1 MCNFVIA
8 FEFSILAQFKNYNYK
23 SKTTMKKLSAI
34 LFLFA
39 SQVIFA
45 QYPKDYF
52 RSPLDIPINLSG
64 TFGELRPNHFH
75 SGLDIRTNNVE
86 GLPVYAAADGIIIR
100 IKVSAFGYGKALYIA
115 HPNGYTTVYGHLQ
128 KFSDKIEAYVK
139 EQQYKQKSYEVELYP
154 STLKVNQS
162 EIIALSGNSGGSGG
176 PHLHFE
182 FRDTATEKIINP
194 MAFGMNKL
202 IKDEMNPVISSLMVY
217 PANDSISVNKSKN
230 PVSLSLQKQ
239 VDGSFL
245 ATKVVTSGKIG
256 FALNSYDLSTNNYNK
271 NGIYKVVSYLNGS
284 PVFKYEFETFAFDE
298 SKHINYFIDFSR
310 YKKLKQRFQKLFIK
324 ESYPL
329 SLVAGNTK
337 NGFIDIKPKIN
348 YTYKIEVSDFHGN
361 KTIVNV
367 PITFEKDS
375 NPNTITSKKNY
386 YIKTKSDYNF
396 EFEKTAVYIP
406 VNALYENASLNIIEK
421 EGVLDLENNYEAIQ
435 NGLTVALDMSHLTE
449 EEQKKAFVG
458 TVLGLKLEYN
468 SSFRKGNKVSAKVKS
483 FGKYKVGFDAV
494 APRIYNPNFI
504 EGSNISKL
512 STLSVS
518 ISDAISGIDTYNAY
532 LNGEWILMEYDYK
545 TKKLIHDLKDGKVI
559 SGKNEIKIVVTDKL
573 DNSATFSSNFIY

>member
-1 MCNFVIA
+1 
-8 FEFSILAQFKNYNYK
+8 
-23 SKTTMKKLSAI
+23 MKKSIAI
-34 LFLFA
+34 LLVLA
-39 SQVIFA
+39 SQIIFA

-86 GLPVYAAADGIIIR
+86 GLPVYASADGTIIR

-128 KFSDKIEAYVK
+128 KFNDKIEAYVK
-139 EQQYKQKSYEVELYP
+139 EQQYKQKSFEVELYP
-154 STLKVNQS
+154 STLKVTQS

-202 IKDEMNPVISSLMVY
+202 IKDEMKPVISSLMVY
-217 PANDSISVNKSKN
+217 PANDSTSVNKSKN

-245 ATKVVTSGKIG
+245 ASKVVASGKIG

-271 NGIYKVVSYLNGS
+271 NGIYRVVSYVNGS
-284 PVFKYEFETFAFDE
+284 PNFKFEFDTFAFDE
-298 SKHINYFIDFSR
+298 SKHINYFIDFNR

-324 ESYPL
+324 ERYPL
-329 SLVAGNTK
+329 SLVSGNTK
-337 NGFIDIKPKIN
+337 DGFLDIKPN
-348 YTYKIEVSDFHGN
+348 VTYTYKIEVFDYHGN

-367 PITFEKDS
+367 PISYEKDTNS
-375 NPNTITSKKNY
+375 TVVTSKGNY
-386 YIKTKSDYNF
+386 YVKTKSDYNF
-396 EFEKTAVYIP
+396 EFEKTAIYLP
-406 VNALYENASLNIIEK
+406 VNALYENAYLNISEK
-421 EGVLDLENNYEAIQ
+421 EGVLDIENNFEAIQ
-435 NGLTVALDMSHLTE
+435 NGLTVSLDMSHLSE

-458 TVLGLKLEYN
+458 TVLGLKLDYN
-468 SSFRKGNKVSAKVKS
+468 SSFRKANKVSAKVKA
-483 FGKYKVGFDAV
+483 FGKYKVGFDNV

-518 ISDAISGIDTYNAY
+518 INDALSGIDTYNAY

-545 TKKLIHDLKDGKVI
+545 TKKLVHNLKDGKVV
-559 SGKNEIKIVVTDKL
+559 SGKNDIKIVVTDKL
-573 DNSATFSSNFIY
+573 DNTATFTSNFIY

>member
-1 MCNFVIA
+1 
-8 FEFSILAQFKNYNYK
+8 
-23 SKTTMKKLSAI
+23 MKKSIAI
-34 LFLFA
+34 LLVLA
-39 SQVIFA
+39 SQTIFA

-86 GLPVYAAADGIIIR
+86 GLPVYASADGTIIR

-154 STLKVNQS
+154 STLKVTQS

-202 IKDEMNPVISSLMVY
+202 VKDEMKPVISSLMVY
-217 PANDSISVNKSKN
+217 PVNDSTSVNKSKN

-245 ATKVVTSGKIG
+245 ASKVVASGKIG

-271 NGIYKVVSYLNGS
+271 NGIYKVVSYVNGS
-284 PVFKYEFETFAFDE
+284 PNFKFEFDTFAFDE
-298 SKHINYFIDFSR
+298 SKHINYFIDFNR

-329 SLVAGNTK
+329 SLVSGNTK
-337 NGFIDIKPKIN
+337 NGFLDIKPN
-348 YTYKIEVSDFHGN
+348 VTYTYKIEVFDYHGN

-367 PITFEKDS
+367 PITYEKEV
-375 NPNTITSKKNY
+375 NPTSVTSKGNY

-406 VNALYENASLNIIEK
+406 VNALYENASLNISEK
-421 EGVLDLENNYEAIQ
+421 DGVLDIENNYEAIQ
-435 NGLTVALDMSHLTE
+435 NGLTVTLDMSHLSE

-458 TVLGLKLEYN
+458 TVLGLKLDYN
-468 SSFRKGNKVSAKVKS
+468 SSFRKANKVSAKVKA
-483 FGKYKVGFDAV
+483 FGKYKVGFDNV

-518 ISDAISGIDTYNAY
+518 ISDALSGIDTYNAY

-545 TKKLIHDLKDGKVI
+545 TKKLVHNLKDGKVI
-559 SGKNEIKIVVTDKL
+559 SGKNDIKIVVTDKL
-573 DNSATFSSNFIY
+573 DNTATFSSNFIY

>member
-1 MCNFVIA
+1 
-8 FEFSILAQFKNYNYK
+8 
-23 SKTTMKKLSAI
+23 MKKFIAI
-34 LFLFA
+34 LLVSA
-39 SQVIFA
+39 SQFIFA

-86 GLPVYAAADGIIIR
+86 GLPVYAAADGIVVR

-139 EQQYKQKSYEVELYP
+139 AEQYRQKSFEVELYP
-154 STLKVNQS
+154 STLKVTQS

-194 MAFGMNKL
+194 MSFGMNKF
-202 IKDEMNPVISSLMVY
+202 IKDTYAPIVSSIMVY
-217 PANDSISVNKSKN
+217 PANDSTLVNKGN
-230 PVSLSLQKQ
+230 IPVSLSLQKQ
-239 VDGSFL
+239 ADGTFL
-245 ATKVVTSGKIG
+245 ASKVFANGKIG
-256 FALNSYDLSTNNYNK
+256 FAINSVDLSTNNYNK
-271 NGIYKVVSYLNGS
+271 NGIYKVATYVNGT
-284 PVFKYEFETFAFDE
+284 PNFGYEFETFAFDE
-298 SKHINYFIDFSR
+298 SKHINYFIDFNK
-310 YKKLKQRFQKLFIK
+310 YKKLKQRFQKLFVK
-324 ESYPL
+324 ENYPL
-329 SLVAGNTK
+329 SIVSGNNK
-337 NGFIDIKPKIN
+337 NGLLEIKPNVN

-361 KTIVNV
+361 KTVINV
-367 PITFEKDS
+367 PISFEKEKLT
-375 NPNTITSKKNY
+375 PPTVTSKGNY
-386 YIKTKSDYNF
+386 YIKSKSDYNF
-396 EFEKTAVYIP
+396 EFEKTGVYIP
-406 VNALYENASLNIIEK
+406 VNGLYENAYLNISEK
-421 EGVLDLENNYEAIQ
+421 DGVLDIDNNYEAIQ
-435 NGLTVALDMSHLTE
+435 NGLTVSLDISHLSE
-449 EEQKKAFVG
+449 EDQKKAFVANFY
-458 TVLGLKLEYN
+458 GLKLEYN
-468 SSFRKGNKVSAKVKS
+468 SSFRKGTKVSAKVKS
-483 FGKYKVGFDAV
+483 FGKYKVGIDNV

-518 ISDAISGIDTYNAY
+518 ISDALSGIDTYKAF

-545 TKKLIHDLKDGKVI
+545 TKKLVHDLKDRKVI

-573 DNSATFSSNFIY
+573 DNVTIFTSNFIY

>member
-1 MCNFVIA
+1 
-8 FEFSILAQFKNYNYK
+8 
-23 SKTTMKKLSAI
+23 MKKSIAI
-34 LFLFA
+34 LLVLA

-86 GLPVYAAADGIIIR
+86 GLPVYAAADGIIVR

-128 KFSDKIEAYVK
+128 KFNDKIEAYVK
-139 EQQYKQKSYEVELYP
+139 EQQYKQKSFEVELYP
-154 STLKVNQS
+154 STLKVTQS

-239 VDGSFL
+239 VDETFL
-245 ATKVVTSGKIG
+245 ASKVVASGKIG

-284 PVFKYEFETFAFDE
+284 QVFKYEFDTFAFDE
-298 SKHINYFIDFSR
+298 SKHINYFIDFNK

-337 NGFIDIKPKIN
+337 NGFIDIKPNIN
-348 YTYKIEVSDFHGN
+348 YTYKIEVFDFHGN

-367 PITFEKDS
+367 PITYEKEVNS
-375 NPNTITSKKNY
+375 APVISKGNY

-396 EFEKTAVYIP
+396 EFEKTSIYIP
-406 VNALYENASLNIIEK
+406 VNALYENASLNISEK
-421 EGVLDLENNYEAIQ
+421 SGVLDIENNYEAIQ
-435 NGLTVALDMSHLTE
+435 NGLTVTLDMSHLSE
-449 EEQKKAFVG
+449 EEQRKAFVG
-458 TVLGLKLEYN
+458 TVAGLKLEYN
-468 SSFRKGNKVSAKVKS
+468 SSFRKGNKVSSKVKA
-483 FGKYKVGFDAV
+483 FGKYKVGFDNV

-518 ISDAISGIDTYNAY
+518 ISDAISGIDTYNAF

-545 TKKLIHDLKDGKVI
+545 TKKLVHNLKDGKVI
-559 SGKNEIKIVVTDKL
+559 SGKNDIKIVVSDKL
-573 DNSATFSSNFIY
+573 DNITTFSSNFIY

>member
-1 MCNFVIA
+1 
-8 FEFSILAQFKNYNYK
+8 
-23 SKTTMKKLSAI
+23 MKKSIAI
-34 LFLFA
+34 LFLLA

-86 GLPVYAAADGIIIR
+86 GLPVYASADGIIIR

-139 EQQYKQKSYEVELYP
+139 EQQYRQKSFEVELYP
-154 STLKVNQS
+154 STLKVTQS

-194 MAFGMNKL
+194 MAFGMNKF

-217 PANDSISVNKSKN
+217 PANDSISVNKSRN

-245 ATKVVTSGKIG
+245 ASKVAANGKIG
-256 FALNSYDLSTNNYNK
+256 FALNTYDLSTNNYNK

-284 PVFKYEFETFAFDE
+284 QIFKYEFDTFAFDE
-298 SKHINYFIDFSR
+298 SKHINYFIDFNK

-329 SLVAGNTK
+329 SLIDGNIK
-337 NGFIDIKPKIN
+337 SGLIDIKPKVN

-367 PITFEKDS
+367 PITYEKETNSIPD
-375 NPNTITSKKNY
+375 TSKGNF

-396 EFEKTAVYIP
+396 EFEKTSVYIP
-406 VNALYENASLNIIEK
+406 VNALYENASLNISEK
-421 EGVLDLENNYEAIQ
+421 EDVLDLDNNYEAIQ
-435 NGLTVALDMSHLTE
+435 NGLTVTLDMSHLAE

-458 TVLGLKLEYN
+458 SVSGLKLEYN
-468 SSFRKGNKVSAKVKS
+468 SSFRKGNKVSSKVKA
-483 FGKYKVGFDAV
+483 FGKYKVGFDNV
-494 APRIYNPNFI
+494 VPRIYNPNFI

-545 TKKLIHDLKDGKVI
+545 TKKLIHNLKDGKVV
-559 SGKNEIKIVVTDKL
+559 SGKNDIKIVVTDKL
-573 DNSATFSSNFIY
+573 ENTATFSSNFIY

>member
-1 MCNFVIA
+1 
-8 FEFSILAQFKNYNYK
+8 
-23 SKTTMKKLSAI
+23 MKKSIAI

-39 SQVIFA
+39 SQAIFA

-75 SGLDIRTNNVE
+75 SGLDIRTNNVV
-86 GLPVYAAADGIIIR
+86 GLPVYASADGIIIR
-100 IKVSAFGYGKALYIA
+100 IKVSTFGYGNALYIA

-128 KFSDKIEAYVK
+128 KFNDKIEAYVK
-139 EQQYKQKSYEVELYP
+139 EQQYKQKSFEVELYP
-154 STLKVNQS
+154 STLKVTQS

-217 PANDSISVNKSKN
+217 PENDSTSVNKSRN

-239 VDGSFL
+239 VDGTFL
-245 ATKVVTSGKIG
+245 ASKVLASGKIG
-256 FALNSYDLSTNNYNK
+256 FALNSYDLSTNSYNK
-271 NGIYKVVSYLNGS
+271 NGIYKVATFINGS
-284 PVFKYEFETFAFDE
+284 PNFKYEFDTFAFDE
-298 SKHINYFIDFSR
+298 SKHINYFIDFYR

-329 SLVAGNTK
+329 SLVSGNTK
-337 NGFIDIKPKIN
+337 NGFLDIKPNVN
-348 YTYKIEVSDFHGN
+348 YTYKIEVFDFHGN

-367 PITFEKDS
+367 PISFEKEV
-375 NPNTITSKKNY
+375 NPVSVVAKGKY
-386 YIKTKSDYNF
+386 FVKTKSDYNF
-396 EFEKTAVYIP
+396 EFEKTAIYIP
-406 VNALYENASLNIIEK
+406 VNALYENAYLNISEK
-421 EGVLDLENNYEAIQ
+421 EGVLDVENNFEAIQ
-435 NGLTVALDMSHLTE
+435 NGVTVTLDMSHLSE

-458 TVLGLKLEYN
+458 TISGLKLEYN
-468 SSFRKGNKVSAKVKS
+468 SSFRKANKVSSKVKT
-483 FGKYKVGFDAV
+483 FAKYKVGFDTV

-518 ISDAISGIDTYNAY
+518 ISDALSGIESYNAY

-545 TKKLIHDLKDGKVI
+545 TKKLVHNLKDGKVI
-559 SGKNEIKIVVTDKL
+559 SGKNDIKIVVTDKL
-573 DNSATFSSNFIY
+573 ENVATFSSNFIY

>member
-1 MCNFVIA
+1 
-8 FEFSILAQFKNYNYK
+8 
-23 SKTTMKKLSAI
+23 MKKLSAI

-39 SQVIFA
+39 SQLIFA

-100 IKVSAFGYGKALYIA
+100 IKVSTFGYGKALYIA

-139 EQQYKQKSYEVELYP
+139 EQQYRQKSFEVELYP
-154 STLKVNQS
+154 STLKVSQS

-202 IKDEMNPVISSLMVY
+202 IKDEMKPVISSLMVY

-245 ATKVVTSGKIG
+245 ASKVVASGKIG

-284 PVFKYEFETFAFDE
+284 QVFKYEFDTFAFDE
-298 SKHINYFIDFSR
+298 SKHINYFIDFNK
-310 YKKLKQRFQKLFIK
+310 YKKLKQRYQKLFVK

-329 SLVAGNTK
+329 SLIAGNTK

-348 YTYKIEVSDFHGN
+348 YTYKIEVFDFHGN

-367 PITFEKDS
+367 PITYEKET
-375 NPNTITSKKNY
+375 NPTPISSKGNF

-396 EFEKTAVYIP
+396 EFEKTGVYIP
-406 VNALYENASLNIIEK
+406 VNALYENASLNISEK
-421 EGVLDLENNYEAIQ
+421 EGVLDIENNYEAIQ
-435 NGLTVALDMSHLTE
+435 NGLTVTLDMSHLSE

-458 TVLGLKLEYN
+458 TVLGLKLDYN
-468 SSFRKGNKVSAKVKS
+468 SSFRKGNKVSSKVKA
-483 FGKYKVGFDAV
+483 FGKYKVGFDNV

-518 ISDAISGIDTYNAY
+518 ISDALSGIDTYNAY

-545 TKKLIHDLKDGKVI
+545 TKKLVHNIKDGKVI
-559 SGKNEIKIVVTDKL
+559 SGKNDIKILVTDKL
-573 DNSATFSSNFIY
+573 NNTTTFSSNFIY

>member
-1 MCNFVIA
+1 
-8 FEFSILAQFKNYNYK
+8 
-23 SKTTMKKLSAI
+23 MKKSIAI
-34 LFLFA
+34 LLVLA
-39 SQVIFA
+39 SQIIFA

-86 GLPVYAAADGIIIR
+86 GLPVYASADGTIIR

-128 KFSDKIEAYVK
+128 KFNDKIEAYVK
-139 EQQYKQKSYEVELYP
+139 EQQYKQKSFEVELYP
-154 STLKVNQS
+154 STLKVTQS

-194 MAFGMNKL
+194 MAFGLNKL
-202 IKDEMNPVISSLMVY
+202 IKDEMKPVISSLMVY
-217 PANDSISVNKSKN
+217 PANDSTSVNKSKN

-245 ATKVVTSGKIG
+245 ASKVIASGKIG

-271 NGIYKVVSYLNGS
+271 NGIYRVVSYVNGS
-284 PVFKYEFETFAFDE
+284 PSFKFEFDTFAFDE
-298 SKHINYFIDFSR
+298 SKHINYFIDFNR

-329 SLVAGNTK
+329 SLVSGNTK
-337 NGFIDIKPKIN
+337 DGFLDIKPN
-348 YTYKIEVSDFHGN
+348 VTYTYKIEVFDYHGN

-367 PITFEKDS
+367 PISYEKDTNS
-375 NPNTITSKKNY
+375 TVVTSKGNY
-386 YIKTKSDYNF
+386 YVKTKSDYNF
-396 EFEKTAVYIP
+396 EFEKTAIYLP
-406 VNALYENASLNIIEK
+406 VNALYENAYLNISEK
-421 EGVLDLENNYEAIQ
+421 EGVLDIENNFEAIQ
-435 NGLTVALDMSHLTE
+435 NGLTVSLDMSHLSE

-458 TVLGLKLEYN
+458 TVLGLKLDYN
-468 SSFRKGNKVSAKVKS
+468 SSFRKANKVSAKVKA
-483 FGKYKVGFDAV
+483 FGKYKVGFDNV

-518 ISDAISGIDTYNAY
+518 INDALSGIDTYNAY

-545 TKKLIHDLKDGKVI
+545 TKKLVHNLKDGKVV
-559 SGKNEIKIVVTDKL
+559 SGKNDIKIVVTDKL
-573 DNSATFSSNFIY
+573 DNTATFTSNFIY

>member
-1 MCNFVIA
+1 
-8 FEFSILAQFKNYNYK
+8 
-23 SKTTMKKLSAI
+23 MKKSIAI
-34 LFLFA
+34 LVVLA

-45 QYPKDYF
+45 QYPKEYF

-75 SGLDIRTNNVE
+75 SGLDIRTNNIE
-86 GLPVYAAADGIIIR
+86 GLPVYASADGIIIR
-100 IKVSAFGYGKALYIA
+100 IKVSAFGYGKTLYIA

-139 EQQYKQKSYEVELYP
+139 EQQYRQKSYEVELYP
-154 STLKVNQS
+154 STLKVTQS

-194 MAFGMNKL
+194 MAFGMSKL

-217 PANDSISVNKSKN
+217 PVNDSISVNKSKN

-245 ATKVVTSGKIG
+245 ASKVVASGKIG

-271 NGIYKVVSYLNGS
+271 NGIYKVISYLNGS
-284 PVFKYEFETFAFDE
+284 PVFKYEFDTFAFDE
-298 SKHINYFIDFSR
+298 SKHINYFIDFYK

-324 ESYPL
+324 ENYPL
-329 SLVAGNTK
+329 SLVSGNTK
-337 NGFIDIKPKIN
+337 NGFIDIKPNVN
-348 YTYKIEVSDFHGN
+348 YTYKIEVFDFHGN

-367 PITFEKDS
+367 PITYEKEV
-375 NPNTITSKKNY
+375 NPIPKPSKGNY
-386 YIKTKSDYNF
+386 YIKSKSDYNF
-396 EFEKTAVYIP
+396 EFEKTAVYFP
-406 VNALYENASLNIIEK
+406 VNALYENASLNISEK
-421 EGVLDLENNYEAIQ
+421 DGILDMENNYEAIQ
-435 NGLTVALDMSHLTE
+435 NGVTVTLDMSHLSE

-458 TVLGLKLEYN
+458 TVYGLKLDYN
-468 SSFRKGNKVSAKVKS
+468 SSFRKANKVSSKVKA
-483 FGKYKVGFDAV
+483 FGKYKVGFDTV

-518 ISDAISGIDTYNAY
+518 ISDAVSGIDTYNAF

-545 TKKLIHDLKDGKVI
+545 TKKLVHNLKDGKVI
-559 SGKNEIKIVVTDKL
+559 SGNNDIKIVVTDKL

>member
-1 MCNFVIA
+1 
-8 FEFSILAQFKNYNYK
+8 
-23 SKTTMKKLSAI
+23 MKKSIAI
-34 LFLFA
+34 LFLLA

-100 IKVSAFGYGKALYIA
+100 IKVSTFGYGKALYIA

-139 EQQYKQKSYEVELYP
+139 EQQYRQKSYEVELYP
-154 STLKVNQS
+154 STLKVTQS

-202 IKDEMNPVISSLMVY
+202 IKDEMSPVISSLMVY
-217 PANDSISVNKSKN
+217 PANDSISVNKSRN

-239 VDGSFL
+239 VDGTFL
-245 ATKVVTSGKIG
+245 ASKVYASGKIG

-271 NGIYKVVSYLNGS
+271 NGIYKVVSYVNGS
-284 PVFKYEFETFAFDE
+284 QNFKYEFDTFAFDE
-298 SKHINYFIDFSR
+298 SKYINYFIDFNK

-329 SLVAGNTK
+329 SLIEANTK
-337 NGFIDIKPKIN
+337 NGFIDIKPKVN
-348 YTYKIEVSDFHGN
+348 YTYKIEVFDFHGN

-367 PITFEKDS
+367 PITYEKEV
-375 NPNTITSKKNY
+375 NPSPVISKGNF

-396 EFEKTAVYIP
+396 EFEKSSVYIP
-406 VNALYENASLNIIEK
+406 VNALYENASLNISEK
-421 EGVLDLENNYEAIQ
+421 EGVLDIDNNYEAIQ
-435 NGLTVALDMSHLTE
+435 NGLTVTLDMSHLSE

-458 TVLGLKLEYN
+458 TVSGLKLEYN
-468 SSFRKGNKVSAKVKS
+468 SSFRKVNKVSSKVKA
-483 FGKYKVGFDAV
+483 FGKYKVGFDNV

-518 ISDAISGIDTYNAY
+518 ISDAISGIDTYNTY

-545 TKKLIHDLKDGKVI
+545 TKKLIHNLKDGKVV
-559 SGKNEIKIVVTDKL
+559 SGKNDIKIVVTDKL
-573 DNSATFSSNFIY
+573 ENTATFSSNFIY

>member
-1 MCNFVIA
+1 
-8 FEFSILAQFKNYNYK
+8 
-23 SKTTMKKLSAI
+23 MKKSIAI
-34 LFLFA
+34 LFFLV
-39 SQVIFA
+39 SHIIFA

-128 KFSDKIEAYVK
+128 KFSDKIEEYVK

-154 STLKVNQS
+154 STLKVTQS

-202 IKDEMNPVISSLMVY
+202 IKDEKNPVISSLMVY
-217 PANDSISVNKSKN
+217 PENDSTSVNKSRN

-245 ATKVVTSGKIG
+245 ASKVVANGKIG

-284 PVFKYEFETFAFDE
+284 QNFKFEFDTFAFDE
-298 SKHINYFIDFSR
+298 SKHINYFIDFNR

-329 SLVAGNTK
+329 SLISGNTK
-337 NGFIDIKPKIN
+337 SGFLDIKPNIA
-348 YTYKIEVSDFHGN
+348 YTYKIEVYDFHGN

-367 PITFEKDS
+367 PISYEKEV
-375 NPNTITSKKNY
+375 NPTPVSSKGNF
-386 YIKTKSDYNF
+386 YIKTKSDFNF

-406 VNALYENASLNIIEK
+406 VNALYENAYLNISEK
-421 EGVLDLENNYEAIQ
+421 ENVLDIENNYEAIQ
-435 NGLTVALDMSHLTE
+435 NGLTVTLDMSHLSE

-468 SSFRKGNKVSAKVKS
+468 SSFRKANKVSSKIKS
-483 FGKYKVGFDAV
+483 FGKYKVGFDNV

-532 LNGEWILMEYDYK
+532 LNDEWILMEYDYK
-545 TKKLIHDLKDGKVI
+545 TKKLVHNLKDGKVI
-559 SGKNEIKIVVTDKL
+559 SGKNDIKIVVTDKL
-573 DNSATFSSNFIY
+573 ENTTTFSSNFIY

>member
-1 MCNFVIA
+1 
-8 FEFSILAQFKNYNYK
+8 
-23 SKTTMKKLSAI
+23 MKKSIAI
-34 LFLFA
+34 LLVLA
-39 SQVIFA
+39 SQIIFA

-52 RSPLDIPINLSG
+52 LSPLDIPINLSG

-86 GLPVYAAADGIIIR
+86 GLPVYASADGTIIR

-128 KFSDKIEAYVK
+128 KFNDKIEAYVK
-139 EQQYKQKSYEVELYP
+139 EQQYKQKSFEVELYP
-154 STLKVNQS
+154 STLKVTQS

-202 IKDEMNPVISSLMVY
+202 IKDEMKPVISSLMVY
-217 PANDSISVNKSKN
+217 PANDSTSVNKSKN

-245 ATKVVTSGKIG
+245 ASKVIASGKIG

-271 NGIYKVVSYLNGS
+271 NGIYRVVSYVNGS
-284 PVFKYEFETFAFDE
+284 PSFKFEFDTFAFDE
-298 SKHINYFIDFSR
+298 SKHINYFIDFNR

-329 SLVAGNTK
+329 SLVSENTK
-337 NGFIDIKPKIN
+337 DGFLDIKPN
-348 YTYKIEVSDFHGN
+348 VTYTYKIEVFDYHGN

-367 PITFEKDS
+367 PISYEKDTNS
-375 NPNTITSKKNY
+375 TIFTSKGNY
-386 YIKTKSDYNF
+386 YVKTKSDYNF
-396 EFEKTAVYIP
+396 EFEKTAIYLP
-406 VNALYENASLNIIEK
+406 VNALYENAYLNISEK
-421 EGVLDLENNYEAIQ
+421 EGVLDIENNFEAIQ
-435 NGLTVALDMSHLTE
+435 NGLTVTLDMSHLSE

-458 TVLGLKLEYN
+458 TVLGLKLDYN
-468 SSFRKGNKVSAKVKS
+468 SSFRKANKVSAKVKA
-483 FGKYKVGFDAV
+483 FGKYKVGFDNV

-518 ISDAISGIDTYNAY
+518 INDALSGIDTYNAY

-545 TKKLIHDLKDGKVI
+545 TKKLVHNLKDGKVV
-559 SGKNEIKIVVTDKL
+559 SGKNDIKIVVTDKL
-573 DNSATFSSNFIY
+573 DNTATFTSNFIY

>member
-1 MCNFVIA
+1 
-8 FEFSILAQFKNYNYK
+8 
-23 SKTTMKKLSAI
+23 MKKSIAI
-34 LFLFA
+34 LLVLA
-39 SQVIFA
+39 SQAIFA

-86 GLPVYAAADGIIIR
+86 GLPVYASADGTIIR

-128 KFSDKIEAYVK
+128 KFNDKIEAYVK
-139 EQQYKQKSYEVELYP
+139 EQQYKQKSFEVELYP
-154 STLKVNQS
+154 STLKVTKS

-202 IKDEMNPVISSLMVY
+202 IKDEMKPVISSLMVY
-217 PANDSISVNKSKN
+217 PANDSTSVNKSKN

-245 ATKVVTSGKIG
+245 ASKVVASGKIG

-271 NGIYKVVSYLNGS
+271 NGIYKVVSYVNGS
-284 PVFKYEFETFAFDE
+284 PNFKFEFDTFAFDE

-329 SLVAGNTK
+329 SLVSGNTK
-337 NGFIDIKPKIN
+337 DGFLDIKPNIT
-348 YTYKIEVSDFHGN
+348 YTYKIEVFDYHGN

-367 PITFEKDS
+367 PISFEKDTNATVVS
-375 NPNTITSKKNY
+375 SKGNY

-396 EFEKTAVYIP
+396 EFEKTAIYLP
-406 VNALYENASLNIIEK
+406 VNALYENAYLNISEK
-421 EGVLDLENNYEAIQ
+421 EGVLDIENNFEAIQ
-435 NGLTVALDMSHLTE
+435 NGLTVTLDMSHLSE

-468 SSFRKGNKVSAKVKS
+468 SSFRKANKVSAKVKA
-483 FGKYKVGFDAV
+483 FGKYKVGFDNV

-518 ISDAISGIDTYNAY
+518 INDALSGIDTYNAY

-545 TKKLIHDLKDGKVI
+545 TKKLVHNLKDGKVV
-559 SGKNEIKIVVTDKL
+559 SGKNDIKIVVTDKL
-573 DNSATFSSNFIY
+573 DNTATFTSNFIY

>member
-1 MCNFVIA
+1 
-8 FEFSILAQFKNYNYK
+8 
-23 SKTTMKKLSAI
+23 MKKSIAI
-34 LFLFA
+34 LLVLA

-139 EQQYKQKSYEVELYP
+139 EQQYRQKSYEVELYP
-154 STLKVNQS
+154 STLKVTQS

-217 PANDSISVNKSKN
+217 PANDSTSVNKSKN

-245 ATKVVTSGKIG
+245 ASKVVASGKIG

-271 NGIYKVVSYLNGS
+271 NGIYKVVSYVNGS
-284 PVFKYEFETFAFDE
+284 QNFKFEFDTFAFDE

-310 YKKLKQRFQKLFIK
+310 YKKLKQRFQKLFVK

-329 SLVAGNTK
+329 SLVSGNTK
-337 NGFIDIKPKIN
+337 NGILDIKPN
-348 YTYKIEVSDFHGN
+348 VAYTYKIEVFDFHGN

-367 PITFEKDS
+367 PISYEKEV
-375 NPNTITSKKNY
+375 NPAPITSKGNF

-406 VNALYENASLNIIEK
+406 VNALYENAYLNISEK
-421 EGVLDLENNYEAIQ
+421 DNILDIENNYEAIQ
-435 NGLTVALDMSHLTE
+435 NGLTVTLDMSHLSE

-458 TVLGLKLEYN
+458 TILGMKLEYN
-468 SSFRKGNKVSAKVKS
+468 SSFRKANKVSTKVKA
-483 FGKYKVGFDAV
+483 FGKYKVGFDNV

-512 STLSVS
+512 TTLSVS
-518 ISDAISGIDTYNAY
+518 ISDAISGIDSYNAY

-545 TKKLIHDLKDGKVI
+545 TKKLVHNLKDEKVI
-559 SGKNEIKIVVTDKL
+559 SGKNDIKIVVTDKL
-573 DNSATFSSNFIY
+573 DNTATFSSNFIY

>member
-1 MCNFVIA
+1 
-8 FEFSILAQFKNYNYK
+8 
-23 SKTTMKKLSAI
+23 MKKSIAI
-34 LFLFA
+34 LLVLA
-39 SQVIFA
+39 SQIIFA

-86 GLPVYAAADGIIIR
+86 GLPVYASADGTIIR

-128 KFSDKIEAYVK
+128 KFNDKIEAYVK
-139 EQQYKQKSYEVELYP
+139 EQQYKQKSFEVELYP
-154 STLKVNQS
+154 STLKVTQS

-202 IKDEMNPVISSLMVY
+202 IKDEMKPVISSLMVY
-217 PANDSISVNKSKN
+217 PANDSTSVNKSKN

-245 ATKVVTSGKIG
+245 ASKVVASGKIG

-271 NGIYKVVSYLNGS
+271 NGIYRVVSYVNGS
-284 PVFKYEFETFAFDE
+284 PSFKFEFDTFAFDE
-298 SKHINYFIDFSR
+298 SKHINYFIDFNR

-324 ESYPL
+324 ERYPL
-329 SLVAGNTK
+329 SLVSGNTK
-337 NGFIDIKPKIN
+337 DGFLDIKPN
-348 YTYKIEVSDFHGN
+348 VTYTYKIEVFDYHGN

-367 PITFEKDS
+367 PISYEKDTNS
-375 NPNTITSKKNY
+375 TVVTSKGNY
-386 YIKTKSDYNF
+386 YVKTKSDYNF
-396 EFEKTAVYIP
+396 EFEKTAIYLP
-406 VNALYENASLNIIEK
+406 VNALYENAYLNISEK
-421 EGVLDLENNYEAIQ
+421 EGVLDIENNFEAIQ
-435 NGLTVALDMSHLTE
+435 NGLTVSLDMSHLSE

-458 TVLGLKLEYN
+458 TVLGLKLDYN
-468 SSFRKGNKVSAKVKS
+468 SSFRKANKVSAKVKA
-483 FGKYKVGFDAV
+483 FGKYKVGFDNV

-518 ISDAISGIDTYNAY
+518 INDALSGIDTYNAY

-545 TKKLIHDLKDGKVI
+545 TKKLVHNLKDGKVV
-559 SGKNEIKIVVTDKL
+559 SGKNDIKIVVTDKL
-573 DNSATFSSNFIY
+573 DNTATFTSNFIY

>member
-1 MCNFVIA
+1 MK
-8 FEFSILAQFKNYNYK
+8 SIY
-23 SKTTMKKLSAI
+23 I
-34 LFLFA
+34 LFLLA

-100 IKVSAFGYGKALYIA
+100 IKVSTFGYGKALYIA

-154 STLKVNQS
+154 STLKVTKGDV
-162 EIIALSGNSGGSGG
+162 IALSGNSGGSGG

-194 MAFGMNKL
+194 MAFGMSKL

-245 ATKVVTSGKIG
+245 ASKVVASGKIG
-256 FALNSYDLSTNNYNK
+256 FALNSYDLSTNSYNK

-284 PVFKYEFETFAFDE
+284 QIFKYEFDTFAFDE
-298 SKHINYFIDFSR
+298 SKHINYFIDFNR

-324 ESYPL
+324 ENYPL
-329 SLVAGNTK
+329 SLVSGNVK
-337 NGFIDIKPKIN
+337 NGFIDIKPKVN
-348 YTYKIEVSDFHGN
+348 YTYKIEVFDYHGN
-361 KTIVNV
+361 KTIVNI
-367 PITFEKDS
+367 PIAYEKEL
-375 NPNTITSKKNY
+375 NPISVTSKGNY

-396 EFEKTAVYIP
+396 EFEKTSVYIP
-406 VNALYENASLNIIEK
+406 VNALYENVSLNISEK
-421 EGVLDLENNYEAIQ
+421 EGVLDIEDNYEAIQ
-435 NGLTVALDMSHLTE
+435 NGLTVTLDMSHLSE

-458 TVLGLKLEYN
+458 TVFGLKLDYN
-468 SSFRKGNKVSAKVKS
+468 SSFRKGNKVSSKVKA
-483 FGKYKVGFDAV
+483 FGKYKVGFDNV

-518 ISDAISGIDTYNAY
+518 ISDALSGIDTYNAY

-545 TKKLIHDLKDGKVI
+545 TKKLVHNLKDGKVI
-559 SGKNEIKIVVTDKL
+559 SGKNDIKIVVTDKL
-573 DNSATFSSNFIY
+573 DNTATFSSNFIY

>member
-1 MCNFVIA
+1 
-8 FEFSILAQFKNYNYK
+8 
-23 SKTTMKKLSAI
+23 MKKSIAI
-34 LFLFA
+34 LLVFA
-39 SQVIFA
+39 SQIIFA

-75 SGLDIRTNNVE
+75 SGLDIRTNNIE

-139 EQQYKQKSYEVELYP
+139 EQQYKQKSFEVELYP
-154 STLKVNQS
+154 STLKVTQS

-202 IKDEMNPVISSLMVY
+202 IKDEMKPVISSLMVY
-217 PANDSISVNKSKN
+217 PANDSTSVNKSKN

-245 ATKVVTSGKIG
+245 ASKVVTSGKIG

-284 PVFKYEFETFAFDE
+284 QNFKFEFDTFAFDE
-298 SKHINYFIDFSR
+298 SKHINYFIDFNR

-329 SLVAGNTK
+329 SIVSGNAK
-337 NGFIDIKPKIN
+337 DGFLDIKPN
-348 YTYKIEVSDFHGN
+348 VTYTYKIEVFDYHGN

-367 PITFEKDS
+367 PITYEKEI
-375 NPNTITSKKNY
+375 NPIAVTSKGNY

-406 VNALYENASLNIIEK
+406 VNALYENAALNISEK
-421 EGVLDLENNYEAIQ
+421 EGILDLENNYEAIQ
-435 NGLTVALDMSHLTE
+435 NGLTVTFDMSHLSE

-458 TVLGLKLEYN
+458 TVLGLKLDYN
-468 SSFRKGNKVSAKVKS
+468 SSFRKGNKVSSKVKA
-483 FGKYKVGFDAV
+483 FGKYKVGFDNV

-518 ISDAISGIDTYNAY
+518 ISDALSGIDTYNAF

-545 TKKLIHDLKDGKVI
+545 TKKLVHNLKDGKVI

-573 DNSATFSSNFIY
+573 DNTATFSSNFIY

>member
-1 MCNFVIA
+1 
-8 FEFSILAQFKNYNYK
+8 
-23 SKTTMKKLSAI
+23 MKKSIAI
-34 LFLFA
+34 LVVLA

-45 QYPKDYF
+45 QYPKEYF

-75 SGLDIRTNNVE
+75 SGLDIRTNNIE
-86 GLPVYAAADGIIIR
+86 GLPVYASADGIIIR

-139 EQQYKQKSYEVELYP
+139 EQQYRQKSYEVELYP
-154 STLKVNQS
+154 STLKVTQS

-194 MAFGMNKL
+194 MAFGMSKL

-217 PANDSISVNKSKN
+217 PVNDSISVNKSKN

-245 ATKVVTSGKIG
+245 ASKVVASGKIG

-271 NGIYKVVSYLNGS
+271 NGIYKVISYLNGS
-284 PVFKYEFETFAFDE
+284 PVFKYEFDTFAFDE
-298 SKHINYFIDFSR
+298 SKHINYFIDFYK

-324 ESYPL
+324 ENYPL
-329 SLVAGNTK
+329 SLVSGNTK
-337 NGFIDIKPKIN
+337 NGFIDIKPNVN
-348 YTYKIEVSDFHGN
+348 YTYKIEVFDFHGN

-367 PITFEKDS
+367 PITYEKEV
-375 NPNTITSKKNY
+375 NPIPKPSKGNY
-386 YIKTKSDYNF
+386 YIKSKSDYNF
-396 EFEKTAVYIP
+396 EFEKTAVYFP
-406 VNALYENASLNIIEK
+406 VNALYENASLNISEK
-421 EGVLDLENNYEAIQ
+421 DGILDMENNYEAIQ
-435 NGLTVALDMSHLTE
+435 NGVTVTLDMSHLSE

-458 TVLGLKLEYN
+458 TVYGLKLDYN
-468 SSFRKGNKVSAKVKS
+468 SSFRKANKVSSKVKA
-483 FGKYKVGFDAV
+483 FGKYKVGFDTV

-518 ISDAISGIDTYNAY
+518 ISDAVSGIDTYNAY

-545 TKKLIHDLKDGKVI
+545 TKKLVHNLKDGKVI
-559 SGKNEIKIVVTDKL
+559 SGNNDIKIVVTDKL

>member
-1 MCNFVIA
+1 
-8 FEFSILAQFKNYNYK
+8 
-23 SKTTMKKLSAI
+23 MKKLSAI

-39 SQVIFA
+39 SQLIFA

-128 KFSDKIEAYVK
+128 KFNDKIEAYVK
-139 EQQYKQKSYEVELYP
+139 EQQYKQKSFEVELYP
-154 STLKVNQS
+154 STLKVTKS

-182 FRDTATEKIINP
+182 FRDTATERIINP

-202 IKDEMNPVISSLMVY
+202 IKDEMNPVVSSLMVY

-245 ATKVVTSGKIG
+245 ATKVVASGKIG

-271 NGIYKVVSYLNGS
+271 NGVYKVVTYLNGS
-284 PVFKYEFETFAFDE
+284 PMFKYEFDTFAFDE
-298 SKHINYFIDFSR
+298 SKHINYFIDFNR

-329 SLVAGNTK
+329 SLVSGNVK
-337 NGFIDIKPKIN
+337 NGFIDVKPKVN

-367 PITFEKDS
+367 PITYEKEI
-375 NPNTITSKKNY
+375 NTVAVSSKGNY

-396 EFEKTAVYIP
+396 EFEKTSLYVPA
-406 VNALYENASLNIIEK
+406 NAFYENASLNIIEK
-421 EGVLDLENNYEAIQ
+421 EGVLDIENNYEAIQ
-435 NGLTVALDMSHLTE
+435 NGLTVALDMSHLSE

-458 TVLGLKLEYN
+458 TVLGLKLDYN
-468 SSFRKGNKVSAKVKS
+468 SSFRKGSKVSAKVKS

-545 TKKLIHDLKDGKVI
+545 TKKLIHNLKDGKVI
-559 SGKNEIKIVVTDKL
+559 SGKNDIKIVVTDKL
-573 DNSATFSSNFIY
+573 ENTTTFTSNFIY

>member
-1 MCNFVIA
+1 
-8 FEFSILAQFKNYNYK
+8 
-23 SKTTMKKLSAI
+23 MKKSIAI
-34 LFLFA
+34 LLVLA

-139 EQQYKQKSYEVELYP
+139 EQQYRQKSYEVELYP
-154 STLKVNQS
+154 STLKVTQS

-202 IKDEMNPVISSLMVY
+202 VKDEMKPVISSLMVY
-217 PANDSISVNKSKN
+217 PANDSTSVNRSKN

-245 ATKVVTSGKIG
+245 ASKVVTNGKIG

-271 NGIYKVVSYLNGS
+271 NGIYKVVSYVNGS
-284 PVFKYEFETFAFDE
+284 QNFKFEFDTFAFDE
-298 SKHINYFIDFSR
+298 SKHINYFIDFNR

-329 SLVAGNTK
+329 SLVSGNTK
-337 NGFIDIKPKIN
+337 NGFLDIKPN
-348 YTYKIEVSDFHGN
+348 VAYTYKIEVFDFHGN

-367 PITFEKDS
+367 PISYEKEVNS
-375 NPNTITSKKNY
+375 TSVTSKGNY

-396 EFEKTAVYIP
+396 EFEKTSVYIP
-406 VNALYENASLNIIEK
+406 VNALYENTALNISEK
-421 EGVLDLENNYEAIQ
+421 EGVLDIENNYEAIQ
-435 NGLTVALDMSHLTE
+435 NGLTVTLDMSHLSE

-458 TVLGLKLEYN
+458 TVYGLKLEYN
-468 SSFRKGNKVSAKVKS
+468 SSFRKANKVSSKVKA
-483 FGKYKVGFDAV
+483 FGKYKVGFDSV

-545 TKKLIHDLKDGKVI
+545 TKKLVHHLKDGKVI
-559 SGKNEIKIVVTDKL
+559 SGKNDIKIVVTDKL
-573 DNSATFSSNFIY
+573 DNSTTFSSNFIY

>member
-1 MCNFVIA
+1 
-8 FEFSILAQFKNYNYK
+8 
-23 SKTTMKKLSAI
+23 MKKSIAILLLSA
-34 LFLFA
+34 
-39 SQVIFA
+39 SQFIFA
-45 QYPKDYF
+45 QYPTEYF

-86 GLPVYAAADGIIIR
+86 GLPVYASAEGMIVR
-100 IKVSAFGYGKALYIA
+100 IKVSAFGYGKAIYIA

-154 STLKVNQS
+154 STLKVTQS

-217 PANDSISVNKSKN
+217 PANDSTFVNKSRN

-245 ATKVVTSGKIG
+245 ASKVVANGKIG

-284 PVFKYEFETFAFDE
+284 QNFKYEFDTFAFDE
-298 SKHINYFIDFSR
+298 SKHINYFIDFYR
-310 YKKLKQRFQKLFIK
+310 YKKLNQRFQKLFIK

-329 SLVAGNTK
+329 SIISGNTK
-337 NGFIDIKPKIN
+337 SGFVDIKPNVN
-348 YTYKIEVSDFHGN
+348 YTYKIEVFDFHGN
-361 KTIVNV
+361 KTVVNI
-367 PITFEKDS
+367 PITYENEV
-375 NPNTITSKKNY
+375 NPTPVTSKGNF

-406 VNALYENASLNIIEK
+406 VNALYENAYLNISEK
-421 EGVLDLENNYEAIQ
+421 DSVLDIANNYEAIE
-435 NGLTVALDMSHLTE
+435 NGLTITLDMSHLSE
-449 EEQKKAFVG
+449 DEQKKAFVG

-468 SSFRKGNKVSAKVKS
+468 SSFRKANKVSAKVKA
-483 FGKYKVGFDAV
+483 FGKYKVGFDNV

-545 TKKLIHDLKDGKVI
+545 TKKLVHNLKDGKVI
-559 SGKNEIKIVVTDKL
+559 SGKNDIKIVVTDKL
-573 DNSATFSSNFIY
+573 DNTATFSSNFIY

>member
-1 MCNFVIA
+1 
-8 FEFSILAQFKNYNYK
+8 
-23 SKTTMKKLSAI
+23 MKKSIAI
-34 LFLFA
+34 LLVLA

-100 IKVSAFGYGKALYIA
+100 IKVSAFGYGKALYVA

-139 EQQYKQKSYEVELYP
+139 EQQYRQKSYEVELYP
-154 STLKVNQS
+154 STLKVTQS

-217 PANDSISVNKSKN
+217 PANDSTSVNKSIN

-245 ATKVVTSGKIG
+245 ASKVVASGKIG

-271 NGIYKVVSYLNGS
+271 NGIYKVVSYVNGS
-284 PVFKYEFETFAFDE
+284 QNFKFEFDTFAFDE
-298 SKHINYFIDFSR
+298 SKHINYFIDFNR

-329 SLVAGNTK
+329 SLVSGNTK
-337 NGFIDIKPKIN
+337 NGILDIKPN
-348 YTYKIEVSDFHGN
+348 VAYTYKIEVFDFHGN

-367 PITFEKDS
+367 PISYEKEV
-375 NPNTITSKKNY
+375 NPAPITSKGNF

-406 VNALYENASLNIIEK
+406 VNALYENAYLNISEK
-421 EGVLDLENNYEAIQ
+421 DNILDIENNYEAIQ
-435 NGLTVALDMSHLTE
+435 NGLTVTLDMSHLSE

-458 TVLGLKLEYN
+458 TILGMKLEYN
-468 SSFRKGNKVSAKVKS
+468 SSFRKANKVSTKVKA
-483 FGKYKVGFDAV
+483 FGKYKVGFDNV

-512 STLSVS
+512 TTLSVS
-518 ISDAISGIDTYNAY
+518 ISDAISGIDSYNAY

-545 TKKLIHDLKDGKVI
+545 TKKLVHNLKDEKVI
-559 SGKNEIKIVVTDKL
+559 SGKNDIKIVVTDKL
-573 DNSATFSSNFIY
+573 DNTATFSSNFIY

>member
-1 MCNFVIA
+1 
-8 FEFSILAQFKNYNYK
+8 
-23 SKTTMKKLSAI
+23 MKKSIAI
-34 LFLFA
+34 LLVLA

-154 STLKVNQS
+154 STLKVTQS

-202 IKDEMNPVISSLMVY
+202 IKDEMKPVISSLMVY
-217 PANDSISVNKSKN
+217 PANDSTSVNKSKN

-239 VDGSFL
+239 IDGSFL
-245 ATKVVTSGKIG
+245 ASKVLANGKIG

-284 PVFKYEFETFAFDE
+284 QNFKFEFDTFAFDE
-298 SKHINYFIDFSR
+298 SKHINYFIDFNR

-329 SLVAGNTK
+329 SLVSGNTK
-337 NGFIDIKPKIN
+337 NGFLDIKPN
-348 YTYKIEVSDFHGN
+348 VAYTYKIEVFDYHGN

-367 PITFEKDS
+367 PITYEKEV
-375 NPNTITSKKNY
+375 NPTSVTSKGNY

-406 VNALYENASLNIIEK
+406 VNALYENVSLNISEK
-421 EGVLDLENNYEAIQ
+421 EGVLDIENNYEAIQ
-435 NGLTVALDMSHLTE
+435 NGLTVTLDMSHLSE
-449 EEQKKAFVG
+449 DEQKKAFVG
-458 TVLGLKLEYN
+458 TVFGFKLEYN
-468 SSFRKGNKVSAKVKS
+468 SSFRKANKVSAKVKA
-483 FGKYKVGFDAV
+483 FGKYKVGFDNV

-545 TKKLIHDLKDGKVI
+545 TKKLVHNLKDGKVI
-559 SGKNEIKIVVTDKL
+559 SGKNDIKIVVTDKL
-573 DNSATFSSNFIY
+573 DNTATFSSNFIY

>member
-1 MCNFVIA
+1 
-8 FEFSILAQFKNYNYK
+8 
-23 SKTTMKKLSAI
+23 MKKSIAI
-34 LFLFA
+34 LLVFA
-39 SQVIFA
+39 SQTIFA

-86 GLPVYAAADGIIIR
+86 GLPVYASADGIIVR

-128 KFSDKIEAYVK
+128 KFSDKIEEYVK
-139 EQQYKQKSYEVELYP
+139 EQQYKQKSFEVELYP
-154 STLKVNQS
+154 STLKVTQS
-162 EIIALSGNSGGSGG
+162 EIIALTGNSGGSGG

-202 IKDEMNPVISSLMVY
+202 IKDEMKPVISSLMVY
-217 PANDSISVNKSKN
+217 PVNDSTSVNKSKN

-245 ATKVVTSGKIG
+245 ASKVVASGKIG

-284 PVFKYEFETFAFDE
+284 QNFKYEFDTFAFDE
-298 SKHINYFIDFSR
+298 SKHVNYFIDFYR
-310 YKKLKQRFQKLFIK
+310 YKKLNQRFQKLFIK

-329 SLVAGNTK
+329 SIISGNTK
-337 NGFIDIKPKIN
+337 NGFIDIKPNVN

-361 KTIVNV
+361 KAIVNV
-367 PITFEKDS
+367 PISYEKEVNS
-375 NPNTITSKKNY
+375 VPASSKGNF

-396 EFEKTAVYIP
+396 EFEKTGVYIP
-406 VNALYENASLNIIEK
+406 VNALYENTSLNISEK
-421 EGVLDLENNYEAIQ
+421 EGVLDIENNYEAIQ
-435 NGLTVALDMSHLTE
+435 NGLTVTLDMSHLSE

-458 TVLGLKLEYN
+458 TLLGLKLDYN
-468 SSFRKGNKVSAKVKS
+468 SSFRKTNKVSSKVKA
-483 FGKYKVGFDAV
+483 FGKYKVGFDTV

-512 STLSVS
+512 TTLSVS

-532 LNGEWILMEYDYK
+532 LNNEWILMEYDYK
-545 TKKLIHDLKDGKVI
+545 TKKLVHNLKDGKVI
-559 SGKNEIKIVVTDKL
+559 SGKNDIKIVVTDKL
-573 DNSATFSSNFIY
+573 DNTATFSSNFIY

>member
-1 MCNFVIA
+1 
-8 FEFSILAQFKNYNYK
+8 
-23 SKTTMKKLSAI
+23 MKKFIAI
-34 LFLFA
+34 LLVSA
-39 SQVIFA
+39 SQFIFA

-52 RSPLDIPINLSG
+52 RLPLDIPINLSG

-86 GLPVYAAADGIIIR
+86 GLPVYAAADGIIVR

-139 EQQYKQKSYEVELYP
+139 AEQYRQKSFEVELYP
-154 STLKVNQS
+154 STLKVTQS

-194 MAFGMNKL
+194 MSFGMNKF
-202 IKDEMNPVISSLMVY
+202 IKDTYSPIVSSIMVY
-217 PANDSISVNKSKN
+217 PVDDSTILNKGN
-230 PVSLSLQKQ
+230 VPVSLSLQKQ
-239 VDGSFL
+239 TDGTFL
-245 ATKVVTSGKIG
+245 ASKVFVNGKIG
-256 FALNSYDLSTNNYNK
+256 FAINSVDLSTNSYNK
-271 NGIYKVVSYLNGS
+271 NGIYKVATYVNGT
-284 PVFKYEFETFAFDE
+284 PNFGYEFETFAFDE
-298 SKHINYFIDFSR
+298 SKHINYFIDFNK
-310 YKKLKQRFQKLFIK
+310 YKKLKQRFQKLFVK

-329 SLVAGNTK
+329 SIVNGNNK
-337 NGFIDIKPKIN
+337 NGLLEIKSDVN

-361 KTIVNV
+361 KTVINI
-367 PITFEKDS
+367 PICFEKEKIK
-375 NPNTITSKKNY
+375 PPTITSKGNY
-386 YIKTKSDYNF
+386 YIKAKSDYNF
-396 EFEKTAVYIP
+396 EFEKTGVYIP
-406 VNALYENASLNIIEK
+406 VNGLYENAYLNISEK
-421 EGVLDLENNYEAIQ
+421 DGVLDIDNNYEAIQ
-435 NGLTVALDMSHLTE
+435 NGLTVSLDISHLSDE
-449 EEQKKAFVG
+449 DQKKAFVAN
-458 TVLGLKLEYN
+458 VYGLKLEYN
-468 SSFRKGNKVSAKVKS
+468 SSFRKGTKVSSKVKS
-483 FGKYKVGFDAV
+483 FGKYKVGIDNV

-518 ISDAISGIDTYNAY
+518 ISDALSGIDTYKAF

-545 TKKLIHDLKDGKVI
+545 TKKLVHDLKDGKVI

-573 DNSATFSSNFIY
+573 ENVTTFTSNFIY

>member
-1 MCNFVIA
+1 
-8 FEFSILAQFKNYNYK
+8 
-23 SKTTMKKLSAI
+23 MKKSIAI
-34 LFLFA
+34 LLVLA
-39 SQVIFA
+39 SQIIFA

-86 GLPVYAAADGIIIR
+86 GLPVYASADGTIIR

-128 KFSDKIEAYVK
+128 KFNDKIEAYVK
-139 EQQYKQKSYEVELYP
+139 EQQYKQKSFEVELYP
-154 STLKVNQS
+154 STLKVTQS

-202 IKDEMNPVISSLMVY
+202 IKDEMKPVISSLMVY
-217 PANDSISVNKSKN
+217 PANDSTSVNKSKN

-245 ATKVVTSGKIG
+245 ASKVVASGKIG

-271 NGIYKVVSYLNGS
+271 NGIYRVVSYVNGS
-284 PVFKYEFETFAFDE
+284 PSFKFEFDTFAFDE
-298 SKHINYFIDFSR
+298 SKHINYFIDFNR

-324 ESYPL
+324 ERYPL
-329 SLVAGNTK
+329 SLVSGNTK
-337 NGFIDIKPKIN
+337 DGFLDIKPN
-348 YTYKIEVSDFHGN
+348 VTYTYKIEVFDYHGN

-367 PITFEKDS
+367 PISYEKDTNS
-375 NPNTITSKKNY
+375 TVVTSKGNY
-386 YIKTKSDYNF
+386 YVKTKSDYNF
-396 EFEKTAVYIP
+396 EFEKTAIYLP
-406 VNALYENASLNIIEK
+406 VNALYENAYLNISEK
-421 EGVLDLENNYEAIQ
+421 EGVLDIENNFEAIQ
-435 NGLTVALDMSHLTE
+435 NGLTVTLDMTHLSE

-458 TVLGLKLEYN
+458 TVLGLKLDYN
-468 SSFRKGNKVSAKVKS
+468 SSFRKANKVSAKVKA
-483 FGKYKVGFDAV
+483 FGKYKVGFDNV

-518 ISDAISGIDTYNAY
+518 INDALSGIDTYNAY

-545 TKKLIHDLKDGKVI
+545 TKKLVHNLKDGKVV
-559 SGKNEIKIVVTDKL
+559 SGKNDIKIVVTDKL
-573 DNSATFSSNFIY
+573 DNTATFTSNFIY

>member
-1 MCNFVIA
+1 
-8 FEFSILAQFKNYNYK
+8 
-23 SKTTMKKLSAI
+23 MKKSIAILLLSA
-34 LFLFA
+34 
-39 SQVIFA
+39 SQFIFA
-45 QYPKDYF
+45 QYPTEYF

-86 GLPVYAAADGIIIR
+86 GLPVYASADGIIVR

-139 EQQYKQKSYEVELYP
+139 EQQYKQKSFEVELYP
-154 STLKVNQS
+154 STLKVTQS

-182 FRDTATEKIINP
+182 FRDTTTEKIINP

-239 VDGSFL
+239 VDGSYL
-245 ATKVVTSGKIG
+245 ASKVVANGKIG

-271 NGIYKVVSYLNGS
+271 NGIYKVESYLNGS
-284 PVFKYEFETFAFDE
+284 PYFKFQFDTFAFDE
-298 SKHINYFIDFSR
+298 SKHINYFIDFYR

-324 ESYPL
+324 ENYPL
-329 SLVAGNTK
+329 SIIAGNTK
-337 NGFIDIKPKIN
+337 SGFLDIKPNVN

-361 KTIVNV
+361 KTIVNI
-367 PITFEKDS
+367 PITYEKEV
-375 NPNTITSKKNY
+375 NPIAVTSKGNY

-406 VNALYENASLNIIEK
+406 VNALYENTSLNIIEK
-421 EGVLDLENNYEAIQ
+421 EGVLDIENNYEAIQ
-435 NGLTVALDMSHLTE
+435 NGLTVTLDMSHLSE

-468 SSFRKGNKVSAKVKS
+468 SSFRKANKVSTKVKV
-483 FGKYKVGFDAV
+483 FGKYKVGFDNV

-518 ISDAISGIDTYNAY
+518 ISDALSGIDTYNAY

-545 TKKLIHDLKDGKVI
+545 TKKLVHNLKDGKVI
-559 SGKNEIKIVVTDKL
+559 SGKNDIKIVVTDKL
-573 DNSATFSSNFIY
+573 ENTATFSSNFIY

>member
-1 MCNFVIA
+1 MRKSIA
-8 FEFSILAQFKNYNYK
+8 ILL
-23 SKTTMKKLSAI
+23 LSA
-34 LFLFA
+34 
-39 SQVIFA
+39 SQFIFA
-45 QYPKDYF
+45 QYPTEYF

-86 GLPVYAAADGIIIR
+86 GLPVYASADGMIVR
-100 IKVSAFGYGKALYIA
+100 IKVSTFGYGKALYIA

-154 STLKVNQS
+154 STLKVTQS

-217 PANDSISVNKSKN
+217 PANDSTSVNKSRN

-245 ATKVVTSGKIG
+245 ASKVVASGKIG
-256 FALNSYDLSTNNYNK
+256 FALNTYDLSTNNYNK

-284 PVFKYEFETFAFDE
+284 QNFKYEFDTFAFDE
-298 SKHINYFIDFSR
+298 SKYINYFIDFYR
-310 YKKLKQRFQKLFIK
+310 YKKLNQRFQKLFIK

-329 SLVAGNTK
+329 SLISGNTK
-337 NGFIDIKPKIN
+337 NGFVDIKPNVN

-367 PITFEKDS
+367 PITYEKEV
-375 NPNTITSKKNY
+375 NPTSVTLKGNY
-386 YIKTKSDYNF
+386 FIKTKSDYNF
-396 EFEKTAVYIP
+396 EFEKTAVYFP
-406 VNALYENASLNIIEK
+406 VNALYENTYLDISEK
-421 EGVLDLENNYEAIQ
+421 DGVLDIGNNYEAIQ
-435 NGLTVALDMSHLTE
+435 NGLTVTLDMSNLSE

-468 SSFRKGNKVSAKVKS
+468 SSFRKENKVSAKVKA
-483 FGKYKVGFDAV
+483 FAKYKVGFDNV

-518 ISDAISGIDTYNAY
+518 ISDAVSGIDTYNAY

-545 TKKLIHDLKDGKVI
+545 TKKLVHNLNDGKVI
-559 SGKNEIKIVVTDKL
+559 SGKNDIKIVVTDKL
-573 DNSATFSSNFIY
+573 DNTATFSSNFIY

>member
-1 MCNFVIA
+1 
-8 FEFSILAQFKNYNYK
+8 
-23 SKTTMKKLSAI
+23 MKKSIAILLLSA
-34 LFLFA
+34 
-39 SQVIFA
+39 SQFIFA
-45 QYPKDYF
+45 QYPTEYF

-128 KFSDKIEAYVK
+128 KFSDKIEEYVK
-139 EQQYKQKSYEVELYP
+139 EQQYKQKSFEVELYP
-154 STLKVNQS
+154 STLKVTQS

-202 IKDEMNPVISSLMVY
+202 IKDEMKPVISSLMVY
-217 PANDSISVNKSKN
+217 PASDFTSVNKSRN

-245 ATKVVTSGKIG
+245 ASKVVTSGKIG

-284 PVFKYEFETFAFDE
+284 QNFKFEFDTFAFDE
-298 SKHINYFIDFSR
+298 SKHINYFIDFYR

-329 SLVAGNTK
+329 SLVSGNAK
-337 NGFIDIKPKIN
+337 SGFLDIKPNVN
-348 YTYKIEVSDFHGN
+348 YTYKIEVFDYHGN
-361 KTIVNV
+361 KTVVNI
-367 PITFEKDS
+367 PITYEKEV
-375 NPNTITSKKNY
+375 NPTPVTSKGNF

-396 EFEKTAVYIP
+396 EFEKTAVYLP
-406 VNALYENASLNIIEK
+406 VNALYENASLNISEK
-421 EGVLDLENNYEAIQ
+421 EGVLDIENNFEAIQ
-435 NGLTVALDMSHLTE
+435 NGLTVTLDMSYLSE

-458 TVLGLKLEYN
+458 TVSGLKLDYN
-468 SSFRKGNKVSAKVKS
+468 SSFRKANKVSTKVKA
-483 FGKYKVGFDAV
+483 FGKYKVGFDNV

-532 LNGEWILMEYDYK
+532 LNDEWILMEYDYK
-545 TKKLIHDLKDGKVI
+545 TKKLVHNLKDGKVI
-559 SGKNEIKIVVTDKL
+559 SGKNDIKIVVTDKL
-573 DNSATFSSNFIY
+573 DNTATFSSNFIY